1 MGCNILGNDFLENG
15 GTVQVVYVWWYMRM
29 VMVKGVYAV
38 YLGVCGM
45 CVSVNEWDIGK
56 WVMDRVLRIGDG
68 VGGCISREQYKGLYI
83 VAFI

>member
-1 MGCNILGNDFLENG
+1 
-15 GTVQVVYVWWYMRM
+15 MRM

-56 WVMDRVLRIGDG
+56 
-68 VGGCISREQYKGLYI
+68 
-83 VAFI
+83 